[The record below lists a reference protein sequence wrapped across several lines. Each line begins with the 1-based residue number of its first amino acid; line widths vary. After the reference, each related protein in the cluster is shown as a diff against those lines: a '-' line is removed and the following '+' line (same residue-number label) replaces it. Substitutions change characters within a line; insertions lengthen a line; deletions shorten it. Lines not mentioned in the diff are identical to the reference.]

1 MSSVSDMPT
10 PLPPSAE
17 PSIRPAPTIR
27 RPRRS
32 FLSPDVSEILSMLEA
47 YEGDDLAA
55 TRR

>member
-1 MSSVSDMPT
+1 MSDMPT

-17 PSIRPAPTIR
+17 PSIRPAPTTR